1 MSSQNIQLR
10 ALKNGN
16 VALMSDRQFDG
27 EVKRVEFYRDQKLL
41 MLVYKDDAREGDLLH
56 YELDEASV
64 KKVEHASNVLIY
76 SEGAGQTDPIA
87 YYAFLVQ
94 VGY

>member
-1 MSSQNIQLR
+1 MSTNNIELR

-27 EVKRVEFYRDQKLL
+27 EVKRVEFYREQKLL
-41 MLVYKDDAREGDLLH
+41 MLVYKDDTREGDLLH
-56 YELDEASV
+56 YELDEAAV

-76 SEGAGQTDPIA
+76 TEGEAHKDPIA